1 MELYSDTYYIERTL
15 AGDTGCFACLLDRYS
30 RPVHSLILKMVRN
43 REDAEELAQDVFLK
57 VFRHLS
63 SFKAD
68 CSFSTWIYRIA
79 YNTAISELRRKKQEF
94 VAIDESQI
102 NNVSEEEVSNLLG
115 STSATE
121 QLDKLEAALAQLPP
135 DERALIMLFYMK
147 EKSVDELTVITGL
160 GASNVKVKLHRIR
173 KKLFVLIK
181 GMEEH

>member
-1 MELYSDTYYIERTL
+1 MELYSDAYYIERIV

-43 REDAEELAQDVFLK
+43 KEDAEELAQDVFMK
-57 VFRHLS
+57 VFRNLP

-94 VAIDESQI
+94 IAIEESQI
-102 NNVSEEEVSNLLG
+102 ENVSEEEVSILLG
-115 STSATE
+115 RTSE
-121 QLDKLEAALAQLPP
+121 NDQVEKLEHTLTLLPP
-135 DERALIMLFYMK
+135 EERAMIMLFYMK
-147 EKSVDELTVITGL
+147 QKSIEELTVITGL
-160 GASNVKVKLHRIR
+160 SASNVKVKLHRIR

-181 GMEEH
+181 GMEDQ